1 MSLAPFHMLMPIRI
15 QLSEE
20 ITHRLEAKTC
30 LIKDYFPK
38 IYFNNFIFNYNLMTS
53 FPLSLSSLKNLH
65 MPFLTLFQIEVDSD
79 SNHLINE
86 HMQMRILNYQSSLAY
101 QLFFSQIM
109 PVMVPLKSHPQP
121 NGLRNLSW
129 VFSQQVHDL
138 HLYSGQGF
146 IWSGQRILCRLF
158 RARRCVVLLFVED
171 YLHPMGC
178 LLL

>member
-1 MSLAPFHMLMPIRI
+1 MPIRI

-86 HMQMRILNYQSSLAY
+86 HMQMRILNY
-101 QLFFSQIM
+101 
-109 PVMVPLKSHPQP
+109 
-121 NGLRNLSW
+121 
-129 VFSQQVHDL
+129 
-138 HLYSGQGF
+138 
-146 IWSGQRILCRLF
+146 
-158 RARRCVVLLFVED
+158 
-171 YLHPMGC
+171 
-178 LLL
+178 